1 MLNGFLLCISAGLQV
16 STIHLHPLPLAEI
29 HQHYLL
35 AESHLLHHHLRWRM
49 LDGLDLHLHRRP
61 HDIHNLYRQHHH
73 QITQRGAEGLLPLL
87 HQIKFQLVQWLLVST
102 FIMCRVEK

>member
-1 MLNGFLLCISAGLQV
+1 
-16 STIHLHPLPLAEI
+16 
-29 HQHYLL
+29 
-35 AESHLLHHHLRWRM
+35 M

-87 HQIKFQLVQWLLVST
+87 HQIKFQLVQWLLNLNHGLVLVTIYLSQRYGDLVQRL
-102 FIMCRVEK
+102 ILVRM